1 MKHLR
6 KFSTGAVRSTF
17 VFCVA
22 VLAAS
27 LVSPVQADPVHNAT
41 QGTDHATLQAAIDA
55 AADGDEINL
64 DAGTYTEAI
73 TLNDKG
79 LTITGAGENDVIIQ
93 SAEAPN
99 GSAYVFRIDADGSD
113 ITIQNL
119 TIRNGRYGIR
129 SYHGNVNVLHCT
141 FINNGYDGTP
151 FPDSLTQAE
160 ANAHWSAHATN
171 GGAMRIQEAG
181 SSEIAYC
188 TLTDNDRGIR
198 FQNGANGDI
207 HDNII
212 TGTIQ
217 AGIYLAASTY
227 DGRSGCTNTEVYNN
241 TCNNGKEHGL
251 LSIGGLNNSFTG
263 NTCNN
268 NWNTGI
274 MLWHPSEITVE
285 NNSFDGNNTRAFHG
299 PGLGGDADGT
309 VFIAGDVGADGAAFS
324 AKILGNDI
332 LNGSAGSEPVANG
345 VHLTSAP
352 AGVTVDGNT
361 FTGMDIDVH
370 VLSQAAAT
378 VVNNNSLSAAIG
390 VQNTDTDSL
399 DATANWW
406 GDESGPGGEGP
417 GTGSTVSANVTYDP
431 WWTIAAMRAPIT
443 AFALRAPDAPG
454 PGEAI
459 TVHVDISSDWGNI
472 ASVGPR
478 LTYDSSKVAF
488 EGFAM
493 GSGAPATWSAVYSET
508 GTAGEIDLVI
518 TDVSPNAAVI
528 AGSPS
533 SLEAITLTFS
543 RNEAACDDA
552 VDFGFNSNGGATAA
566 AFPQNQYIHRLS
578 TSSSSVVIAAATITT
593 GTSGPVVDD
602 HSFIRGNLN
611 NRSAHILDIS
621 DVIDL
626 AAWLYSGLE
635 LGYDCEAAIDV
646 NNDGAFN
653 ITDLVTQ
660 VQGIFNSSLITIPPP
675 NFSNPGLG
683 IAGVVGPDGGSIPS
697 VLGCADGES
706 CP

>member
-1 MKHLR
+1 MEPIR
-6 KFSTGAVRSTF
+6 KLCAKLLPRTF
-17 VFCVA
+17 VFSLTLLV
-22 VLAAS
+22 VSLA
-27 LVSPVQADPVHNAT
+27 SPVQADPVHNAT

-64 DAGTYTEAI
+64 DAGTYTESI
-73 TLNDKG
+73 TLNGKG

-99 GSAYVFRIDADGSD
+99 GSAYVFRIDADGFD

-151 FPDSLTQAE
+151 FPDTLTQAE
-160 ANAHWSAHATN
+160 ANTHWSAHATN

-188 TLTDNDRGIR
+188 TLIDNDRGIR

-207 HDNII
+207 HDNTI
-212 TGTIQ
+212 TGTVQ

-241 TCNNGKEHGL
+241 TCNDGKEHGL

-309 VFIAGDVGADGAAFS
+309 IYIAGDVGADGATFS
-324 AKILGNDI
+324 AKILGNNI
-332 LNGSAGSEPVANG
+332 LNGSAGSEDVANG
-345 VHLTSAP
+345 IHLASTP
-352 AGVTVDGNT
+352 ADVTVDGNT
-361 FTGMDIDVH
+361 FAGMDIDVH
-370 VLSQAAAT
+370 VLSQAAVT
-378 VVNNNSLSAAIG
+378 VVNNNSLSADIG
-390 VQNTDTDSL
+390 VQNADTDVL

-417 GTGSTVSANVTYDP
+417 GTGATVSANVNYDP
-431 WWTIAAMRAPIT
+431 WWQISAMRAPVT
-443 AFALRAPDAPG
+443 AFALRTPDASG
-454 PGEAI
+454 PAEAI
-459 TVHVDISSDWGNI
+459 VAHVDISSDWGNI
-472 ASVGPR
+472 ASVGTR
-478 LTYDSSKVAF
+478 LTYDSSKVTF
-488 EGFAM
+488 ESLAM
-493 GSGAPATWSAVYSET
+493 GSGVPATWSAVYSET
-508 GTAGEIDLVI
+508 GTAGELDLVI
-518 TDVSPNAAVI
+518 TDVTASAAVI
-528 AGSPS
+528 ADSPS
-533 SLEAITLTFS
+533 SLEVITLTFS
-543 RNEAACDDA
+543 RNEASCDDP
-552 VDFGFNSNGGATAA
+552 VDFDFNSGGGDAA
-566 AFPQNQYIHRLS
+566 AFPQDHYIHRLS
-578 TSSSSVVIAAATITT
+578 ASSASVVIAAATLTT
-593 GTSGPVVDD
+593 GTSGPAVDD

-626 AAWLYSGLE
+626 AAYLYSGLE

-646 NNDGAFN
+646 NNDGSFN

-675 NFSNPGLG
+675 NFTNPGIG
-683 IAGVVGPDGGSIPS
+683 IPGVVAPDGGSIPS